1 MHDGPPRPKPKA
13 VLPRSLSQTEVQDAS
28 AELAQ
33 SFEDVARAA
42 LGPSLMV
49 AIEDASFR
57 DRMVGAGIATDKMQL
72 LRGFATSR
80 SESLRISLVGHAE
93 LRDSA
98 LKIIDASVNTQD
110 TSKSAINSDS
120 D

>member
-1 MHDGPPRPKPKA
+1 M
-13 VLPRSLSQTEVQDAS
+13 LPRSLSQTEVQDAS